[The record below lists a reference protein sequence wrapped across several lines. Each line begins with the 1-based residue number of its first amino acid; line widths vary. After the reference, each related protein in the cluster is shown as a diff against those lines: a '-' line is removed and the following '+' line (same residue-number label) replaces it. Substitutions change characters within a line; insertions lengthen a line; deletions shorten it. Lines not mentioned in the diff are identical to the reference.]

1 MHADVDAVPR
11 ERHTAPWMAAPAT
24 TYAPAVTLA
33 WLVRLR
39 WGSVLAQIVTVLVG
53 VLGLGAS
60 PSLLSTVIV
69 AVTAASNVVL
79 FAAARRG
86 WSAGAGA
93 LGGVMVFDTVA
104 LTALLFLCGGPS
116 NPFSTL
122 YLVYVTL
129 AALALGIRWASVA
142 VAVSAVG
149 YAMLFFAGDQ
159 MASMVHM
166 HHDGT
171 AFSVHLQSMWVAFT
185 VTAALIA
192 YFVAR
197 VARALREREEQLAEA
212 RDLAVRA
219 EKLASL
225 STLAAGAAHEL
236 GTPLGTIAVVSR
248 ELERALATA
257 EPASLSQDARL
268 IRDEVERC
276 RRIVQQLSGRSGEAM
291 GEVPEPVALEELL
304 CEVSRYPALPGH
316 PGSARGVRV
325 DVDPAVP
332 ARLSLPVRGLV
343 QSLRNLLQNAWD
355 AGGGEVSL
363 RVGCVGAQV
372 IFEVHDAGAGMAS
385 EVLARV
391 GEPFFTTKPPGKGTG
406 LGVFLARAFAER
418 WQGRLTLSSDAGRG
432 TLAVLELPLTAA
444 TAATATGGADVA

>member
-1 MHADVDAVPR
+1 MNVDRRPR
-11 ERHTAPWMAAPAT
+11 RRHTAHSMAAPAT
-24 TYAPAVTLA
+24 TSAPAVTLA

-60 PSLLSTVIV
+60 PSALAAVIV
-69 AVTAASNVVL
+69 ALTAASNVAL

-86 WSAGAGA
+86 WSAAARA
-93 LGGVMVFDTVA
+93 LGSVLIFDTVA
-104 LTALLFLCGGPS
+104 LTALLLLCGGPS

-129 AALALGIRWASVA
+129 AALALGIRWAGVA

-159 MASMVHM
+159 MASMMHM
-166 HHDGT
+166 HHDGA

-197 VARALREREEQLAEA
+197 VAGALRDREEQLAEA
-212 RDLAVRA
+212 RNVAVRA

-248 ELERALATA
+248 ELELALQRAPEL
-257 EPASLSQDARL
+257 ASLSADARL

-276 RRIVQQLSGRSGEAM
+276 RRIVQQMSGRSGEAM
-291 GEVPEPVALEELL
+291 GEVPEPVALDALL
-304 CEVSRYPALPGH
+304 DEVRRPALAGRT
-316 PGSARGVRV
+316 GTTRTAGTLLV

-332 ARLSLPVRGLV
+332 AMLSLPVRGLV

-355 AGGGEVSL
+355 AGDGEVRL
-363 RVGCVGAQV
+363 RIRRSGDFVT
-372 IFEVHDAGAGMAS
+372 FEVQDVGSGMQS
-385 EVLARV
+385 DVLARV
-391 GEPFFTTKPPGKGTG
+391 GEPFFTTKAPGKGTG

-418 WQGRLTLSSDAGRG
+418 WQGRLTLRSDAGLG
-432 TLAVLELPLTAA
+432 TLAVLELPLNAA
-444 TAATATGGADVA
+444 ENVHVA

>member
-1 MHADVDAVPR
+1 
-11 ERHTAPWMAAPAT
+11 MAATAT

-39 WGSVLAQIVTVLVG
+39 WGSILAQIVTVLVG
-53 VLGLGAS
+53 VLGLGAP
-60 PSLLSTVIV
+60 PSWMAGGIIG
-69 AVTAASNVVL
+69 VTAASNVVL
-79 FAAARRG
+79 FVAARRG

-93 LGGVMVFDTVA
+93 LGSVLIFDTVA
-104 LTALLFLCGGPS
+104 LTALLLLCGGPS

-149 YAMLFFAGDQ
+149 YAMLFFASDQ
-159 MASMVHM
+159 MAGMMHM
-166 HHDGT
+166 HHDGS

-212 RDLAVRA
+212 RNVAVRA

-248 ELERALATA
+248 ELELALQRAPELAPMA
-257 EPASLSQDARL
+257 DDARL

-276 RRIVQQLSGRSGEAM
+276 RRIVQQMSGRSGEAM
-291 GEVPEPVALEELL
+291 GEVPESVALDALL
-304 CEVSRYPALPGH
+304 AEIQPALAGA
-316 PGSARGVRV
+316 GKLRV
-325 DVDPAVP
+325 DVDPQVP
-332 ARLSLPVRGLV
+332 STLTLPVRGLA
-343 QSLRNLLQNAWD
+343 QSLRNLVQNSWD
-355 AGGGEVSL
+355 AGDGEVRL
-363 RVGCVGAQV
+363 RVRLAGDHVT
-372 IFEVHDAGAGMAS
+372 FEVQDAGSGMGS
-385 EVLARV
+385 DVLARV

-418 WQGRLTLSSDAGRG
+418 WHGRLTVRSDAGRG
-432 TLAVLELPLTAA
+432 TLAVLELPLAA
-444 TAATATGGADVA
+444 TEGAHVA